1 MYNLIQYSDNYSKTS
16 GILWQFF
23 TEIGKIVNFNENNAT
38 KLFNL
43 KEKLTDQTD
52 NNDTKIVEI
61 MLLLKYLNNFWRT
74 LEMPLINWEI
84 TLDLNWH
91 ENIAANNVAAQA
103 TTFPMTDTKIYVP
116 VVTLLTQDYVKLL
129 EQLKSGF
136 KKTINWNK
144 YQPQVSPER
153 QNQYLDFLVDPSFQG
168 VNRFFVLLFENEAQR
183 ISNKRYYLSTVEIKN
198 YSVMIDGQK
207 TFFISQ

>member
-1 MYNLIQYSDNYSKTS
+1 
-16 GILWQFF
+16 
-23 TEIGKIVNFNENNAT
+23 
-38 KLFNL
+38 
-43 KEKLTDQTD
+43 
-52 NNDTKIVEI
+52 
-61 MLLLKYLNNFWRT
+61 
-74 LEMPLINWEI
+74 MPLINWEI
-84 TLDLNWH
+84 TLYLNWH

>member
-1 MYNLIQYSDNYSKTS
+1 M
-16 GILWQFF
+16 
-23 TEIGKIVNFNENNAT
+23 
-38 KLFNL
+38 FNL

-61 MLLLKYLNNFWRT
+61 MLLLKYLNNFWTT

-153 QNQYLDFLVDPSFQG
+153 QNQYLDFLVDQSFQG

>member
-1 MYNLIQYSDNYSKTS
+1 M
-16 GILWQFF
+16 
-23 TEIGKIVNFNENNAT
+23 
-38 KLFNL
+38 FNL

-198 YSVMIDGQK
+198 YSVMIDVQK

>member
-1 MYNLIQYSDNYSKTS
+1 M
-16 GILWQFF
+16 
-23 TEIGKIVNFNENNAT
+23 
-38 KLFNL
+38 FNL

-153 QNQYLDFLVDPSFQG
+153 QNQYLDFLVDQSFQG

>member
-1 MYNLIQYSDNYSKTS
+1 M
-16 GILWQFF
+16 
-23 TEIGKIVNFNENNAT
+23 
-38 KLFNL
+38 FNL
-43 KEKLTDQTD
+43 KEKLTDQTE

>member
-1 MYNLIQYSDNYSKTS
+1 
-16 GILWQFF
+16 
-23 TEIGKIVNFNENNAT
+23 
-38 KLFNL
+38 
-43 KEKLTDQTD
+43 
-52 NNDTKIVEI
+52 
-61 MLLLKYLNNFWRT
+61 
-74 LEMPLINWEI
+74 
-84 TLDLNWH
+84 
-91 ENIAANNVAAQA
+91 
-103 TTFPMTDTKIYVP
+103 MTDTKIYVP

-183 ISNKRYYLSTVEIKN
+183 ISNKRYYLSTVETKN

>member
-1 MYNLIQYSDNYSKTS
+1 M
-16 GILWQFF
+16 
-23 TEIGKIVNFNENNAT
+23 
-38 KLFNL
+38 FNL

-91 ENIAANNVAAQA
+91 ENIAANNVATQA

-198 YSVMIDGQK
+198 YSVTIDGQK

>member
-1 MYNLIQYSDNYSKTS
+1 M
-16 GILWQFF
+16 
-23 TEIGKIVNFNENNAT
+23 
-38 KLFNL
+38 FNL

-198 YSVMIDGQK
+198 YSVTIDGQK

>member
-1 MYNLIQYSDNYSKTS
+1 M
-16 GILWQFF
+16 
-23 TEIGKIVNFNENNAT
+23 
-38 KLFNL
+38 FNL

-116 VVTLLTQDYVKLL
+116 VVTLLTKDYAKLL

-136 KKTINWNK
+136 KKTINCYK
-144 YQPQVSPER
+144 YQPQVGKI
-153 QNQYLDFLVDPSFQG
+153 NIW
-168 VNRFFVLLFENEAQR
+168 
-183 ISNKRYYLSTVEIKN
+183 IS
-198 YSVMIDGQK
+198 
-207 TFFISQ
+207 

>member
-74 LEMPLINWEI
+74 LEMPLIN
-84 TLDLNWH
+84 
-91 ENIAANNVAAQA
+91 
-103 TTFPMTDTKIYVP
+103 
-116 VVTLLTQDYVKLL
+116 
-129 EQLKSGF
+129 
-136 KKTINWNK
+136 
-144 YQPQVSPER
+144 
-153 QNQYLDFLVDPSFQG
+153 
-168 VNRFFVLLFENEAQR
+168 
-183 ISNKRYYLSTVEIKN
+183 
-198 YSVMIDGQK
+198 
-207 TFFISQ
+207 

>member
-1 MYNLIQYSDNYSKTS
+1 M
-16 GILWQFF
+16 
-23 TEIGKIVNFNENNAT
+23 
-38 KLFNL
+38 FNL

>member
-1 MYNLIQYSDNYSKTS
+1 M
-16 GILWQFF
+16 
-23 TEIGKIVNFNENNAT
+23 
-38 KLFNL
+38 FNL

-136 KKTINWNK
+136 KKTTNWNK

-153 QNQYLDFLVDPSFQG
+153 QNQYLDFLVDQSFQG

-183 ISNKRYYLSTVEIKN
+183 ISNKRHYLSTVEIKN
-198 YSVMIDGQK
+198 YSVMINGQK

>member
-1 MYNLIQYSDNYSKTS
+1 MPMYNLIQYSDNYSKTS

-74 LEMPLINWEI
+74 LEMPLIN
-84 TLDLNWH
+84 
-91 ENIAANNVAAQA
+91 
-103 TTFPMTDTKIYVP
+103 
-116 VVTLLTQDYVKLL
+116 
-129 EQLKSGF
+129 
-136 KKTINWNK
+136 
-144 YQPQVSPER
+144 
-153 QNQYLDFLVDPSFQG
+153 
-168 VNRFFVLLFENEAQR
+168 
-183 ISNKRYYLSTVEIKN
+183 
-198 YSVMIDGQK
+198 
-207 TFFISQ
+207 

>member
-136 KKTINWNK
+136 KKTINWNN

-183 ISNKRYYLSTVEIKN
+183 ISNKRYYLSTVETKN

>member
-1 MYNLIQYSDNYSKTS
+1 M
-16 GILWQFF
+16 
-23 TEIGKIVNFNENNAT
+23 
-38 KLFNL
+38 FNL

-91 ENIAANNVAAQA
+91 ENIAANNGAAQA

>member
-1 MYNLIQYSDNYSKTS
+1 M
-16 GILWQFF
+16 
-23 TEIGKIVNFNENNAT
+23 
-38 KLFNL
+38 FNL

-153 QNQYLDFLVDPSFQG
+153 QNQYLDFLVDQSFQG

-183 ISNKRYYLSTVEIKN
+183 ISNKRHYLSTVEIKN
-198 YSVMIDGQK
+198 YSVMINGQK

>member
-1 MYNLIQYSDNYSKTS
+1 
-16 GILWQFF
+16 
-23 TEIGKIVNFNENNAT
+23 
-38 KLFNL
+38 
-43 KEKLTDQTD
+43 
-52 NNDTKIVEI
+52 
-61 MLLLKYLNNFWRT
+61 
-74 LEMPLINWEI
+74 MPLINWEI

>member
-1 MYNLIQYSDNYSKTS
+1 M
-16 GILWQFF
+16 
-23 TEIGKIVNFNENNAT
+23 
-38 KLFNL
+38 FNL

-153 QNQYLDFLVDPSFQG
+153 QNQYLDFLVDQSFQG

-183 ISNKRYYLSTVEIKN
+183 ISNKRHYLSTVEIKN
-198 YSVMIDGQK
+198 YSVMINGQK
-207 TFFISQ
+207 TVFISQ

>member
-1 MYNLIQYSDNYSKTS
+1 M
-16 GILWQFF
+16 
-23 TEIGKIVNFNENNAT
+23 
-38 KLFNL
+38 FNL

-183 ISNKRYYLSTVEIKN
+183 ISNKRYYLSTVETKN

>member
-1 MYNLIQYSDNYSKTS
+1 M
-16 GILWQFF
+16 WQFF

>member
-1 MYNLIQYSDNYSKTS
+1 M
-16 GILWQFF
+16 
-23 TEIGKIVNFNENNAT
+23 
-38 KLFNL
+38 FNL

-116 VVTLLTQDYVKLL
+116 VVPLLTKDYAKLL

-136 KKTINWNK
+136 KKTINCYK

-168 VNRFFVLLFENEAQR
+168 VNRLFVLSFENEAQR
-183 ISNKRYYLSTVEIKN
+183 ISNKQYYLSTVEIKS

>member
-1 MYNLIQYSDNYSKTS
+1 M
-16 GILWQFF
+16 
-23 TEIGKIVNFNENNAT
+23 
-38 KLFNL
+38 FNL
-43 KEKLTDQTD
+43 KEKLTGQTD

-198 YSVMIDGQK
+198 YSVTIDGQK